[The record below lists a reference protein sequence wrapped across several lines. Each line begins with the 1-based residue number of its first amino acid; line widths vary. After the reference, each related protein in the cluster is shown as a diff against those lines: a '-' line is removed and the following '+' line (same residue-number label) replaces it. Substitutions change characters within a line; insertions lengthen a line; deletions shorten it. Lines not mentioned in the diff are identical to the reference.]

1 LKKQALQA
9 SVSLYCKYIPRM
21 LSTRLSLLAAFVQS
35 IRRSHERG
43 NCGVAILRHNVCEC
57 IKTFCFC
64 RELRS
69 VAGCNIMNLTM
80 ALFSALLAFLV
91 GANQTESSDT
101 CTAISILLHYLFL
114 TTAFWNN
121 VIAYDVWKTFGQ
133 GGGAF
138 VFCRNGFSR
147 KQLTVCSWC
156 NLDEDMPSQKLCLTA

>member
-1 LKKQALQA
+1 
-9 SVSLYCKYIPRM
+9 
-21 LSTRLSLLAAFVQS
+21 
-35 IRRSHERG
+35 
-43 NCGVAILRHNVCEC
+43 
-57 IKTFCFC
+57 
-64 RELRS
+64 

-138 VFCRNGFSR
+138 VFCRNVSAESNWQYAAGVTWTKTCLHRSYVWLHSCYSHMFSKAVLNEFIIVFFPTPALKSIYPMLSLSVCVTPEKPTKRSHKVFLTFSEGCNSINVAKR
-147 KQLTVCSWC
+147 K
-156 NLDEDMPSQKLCLTA
+156 A